1 MIEDPYICLAAGVQ
15 AARRKVEGLG
25 LALGGALG
33 VAAEPY
39 PHQIASVS
47 RILTDTRIRHLLSDE
62 VGLGKTVQTLMVLN
76 ALRCQNPAHR
86 AVILVPDRLVTQ
98 WHTECWSRA
107 HTHASVLGDPTDD
120 DEQFVR
126 IVRPQSLQSGEF
138 QLDPAEF
145 DMLIVDEP
153 QILPVEVMDQ
163 VERMAGEFRQFLILS
178 ATPGLGDPENSRRM
192 MAMLEPERTACA
204 ISSGFDPVDSLDR
217 LELSALEE
225 GEARPAERASLY
237 RTFSRSR
244 RIIRATR
251 AEWSRYLPKRRY
263 ERVEPEPLNGETERV
278 RIGLE
283 WFRSTPPQDGG
294 WRAAQSFHRGLASAR
309 SAARTARDG
318 GSVSKAIAATGD
330 TPGDSRLDALLDIMA
345 GIWSEHPA
353 EQIIVVAGDNPTI
366 DFLEPRIA
374 RNFASDGEV
383 PGVATLRRMGE
394 SLDSEAADMQAM
406 HEQLSAFSS
415 GTAKVLLIGEWI
427 QAGLNLHYFARNIVF
442 YSSPWEPDAVD
453 QLIGR
458 LDRLRPNGLNRGD
471 RGDHLG
477 NIRVW
482 TVVQPDTPEQRVV
495 EGLEII
501 GVYEKP
507 LPPLSPEAAQLVH
520 ESLQQYGFRNDRS
533 ARDRLS
539 ALAAGWYAQGNRS
552 VLDAFSPYTARSAQ
566 QQYDRLQLASLP
578 QPVLLESKD
587 RSYSSRSELALEGLL
602 RVAEK
607 GGFFQISV
615 RKDHENPERRF
626 STIWYPEGG
635 EKNGTIGLPDNSTGR
650 LSRDLEMRPRKPTWM
665 TGHIPYLAKR
675 RHLSRP
681 PANIVHTDDGEPSG
695 RPLRFLDHGDSL
707 HDALIAGFI
716 DHARKACAV
725 TGGTGRTVMFDER
738 HPALPETQGRN
749 LFATVAWVDAAA
761 HLLPPPDLSSL
772 EARAELAPTP
782 AQQASHRADLELARE
797 WWRADLRWLRSEL
810 APLLM
815 PAVFHLDGRSCKLLP
830 DSVAWSVLSPIVEM
844 PDSYCARSRG
854 NPVTVP
860 VLMVNE
866 ARRRA
871 AETFALRSSAW
882 CRAEASRLGPAIE
895 ERIGQIKVEL
905 DDLLAVREADVEK
918 QSAGPAPL
926 GEQARTG
933 RIAAAQRA
941 VRMIEEAGQARV
953 AWLRAIA
960 ANPQPSA
967 ASILGEVLFRPV
979 SASAG

>member
-47 RILTDTRIRHLLSDE
+47 RILTDTRIRHLVSDE

-178 ATPGLGDPENSRRM
+178 ATPGLGDPQNSRRM

-204 ISSGFDPVDSLDR
+204 VSSGFDPVDSLDR

-225 GEARPAERASLY
+225 GEVRPAERASLY

-251 AEWSRYLPKRRY
+251 AEWSRYLPKRKY
-263 ERVEPEPLNGETERV
+263 ERVEPEPLFGEVERV

-283 WFRSTPPQDGG
+283 WFRTTPPQDGG

-318 GSVSKAIAATGD
+318 GSVSKAIAVTGD

-374 RNFASDGEV
+374 RNFASDGEE

-394 SLDSEAADMQAM
+394 SLASEAADMQAM

-415 GTAKVLLIGEWI
+415 GAAKVLLIGEWI

-458 LDRLRPNGLNRGD
+458 LDRLRPNGLSKSDRGD
-471 RGDHLG
+471 RLG

-482 TVVQPDTPEQRVV
+482 TVVQTDTPEQRVV

-507 LPPLSPEAAQLVH
+507 LPPLSPEAAQLVR
-520 ESLQQYGFRNDRS
+520 ESLQQYGFRKDRS

-539 ALAAGWYAQGNRS
+539 ALAAGWNAQADQS
-552 VLDAFSPYTARSAQ
+552 VLDAFSPYTTRGAQ
-566 QQYDRLQLASLP
+566 EKYDRLQLALLP
-578 QPVLLESKD
+578 QPVLLGSGEQSF
-587 RSYSSRSELALEGLL
+587 SSRSERALQGLL
-602 RVAEK
+602 LLAEK
-607 GGFFQISV
+607 AGFFQISV
-615 RKDHENPERRF
+615 RKDHVNSDRRF
-626 STIWYPEGG
+626 STIWYPDGG
-635 EKNGTIGLPDNSTGR
+635 ERNATIR
-650 LSRDLEMRPRKPTWM
+650 LSDIPPGGWM
-665 TGHIPYLAKR
+665 AGHVPYVARR

-681 PANIVHTDDGEPSG
+681 PANTVHTDDGEPGG

-707 HDALIAGFI
+707 HDELISGFI
-716 DHARKACAV
+716 DHARKVCTV
-725 TGGTGRTVMFDER
+725 IGGTGRTVMFDER
-738 HPALPETQGRN
+738 HPALPQTQGRN
-749 LFATVAWVDAAA
+749 LFATVAMVDAAP
-761 HLLPPPDLSSL
+761 HLLPLPDLSSL

-782 AQQASHRADLELARE
+782 AQQASHRADLELVRE

-810 APLLM
+810 APLLV
-815 PAVFHLDGRSCKLLP
+815 PAVFHLDGRSCTLLP
-830 DSVAWSVLSPIVEM
+830 DSVAWSILSPIVDL

-854 NPVTVP
+854 NPVSVP
-860 VLMVNE
+860 VRMVDE

-882 CRAEASRLGPAIE
+882 CRAEAGRLGSAIE
-895 ERIGQIKVEL
+895 ERIGQVDVEL

-979 SASAG
+979 SLNSS